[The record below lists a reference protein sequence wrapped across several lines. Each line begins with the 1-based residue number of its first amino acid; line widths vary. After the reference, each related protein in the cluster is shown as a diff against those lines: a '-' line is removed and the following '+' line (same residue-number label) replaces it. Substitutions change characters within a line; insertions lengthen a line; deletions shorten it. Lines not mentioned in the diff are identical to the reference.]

1 MGKLNGC
8 VLHALC
14 DPVKVGD
21 HMQTLRTAK
30 AAAEII
36 RERDPNTTMTEYAIR
51 TLMDSG
57 ELPYIAVGHKR
68 ILSIESIE
76 KYVNSQLER

>member
-1 MGKLNGC
+1 
-8 VLHALC
+8 
-14 DPVKVGD
+14 
-21 HMQTLRTAK
+21 MQTLRTAK

-57 ELPYIAVGHKR
+57 QLPYIQIGRKR
-68 ILSIESIE
+68 VISIEAIE
-76 KYVNSQLER
+76 KYVNSKLER